1 MMSDKDFEITVG
13 KNRQRLVSLALHFL
27 KNKED
32 AEDAAQEVLLRLW
45 LFRSSL
51 RHGKNIDGLLTT
63 MMRNHCVSKLR
74 KVSPLTVPLE
84 QCDAD
89 TGGNALQWLEE
100 KQNNELL
107 RKAVASPSR
116 TQTIHHASAGR
127 HGNRAN
133 RRSHEQ
139 QSAFRQCCGFRRKTQ
154 SFQLY
159 NQQSISHGQADS
171 NISQ

>member
-100 KQNNELL
+100 KQDNELL
-107 RKAVASPSR
+107 RKAVASLSQAERRLFIMRQQAGMEIGQIAALTNSNPRSV
-116 TQTIHHASAGR
+116 SAVV
-127 HGNRAN
+127 
-133 RRSHEQ
+133 
-139 QSAFRQCCGFRRKTQ
+139 SAARRKV
-154 SFQLY
+154 FNY
-159 NQQSISHGQADS
+159 IINNQ
-171 NISQ
+171 

>member
-84 QCDAD
+84 QCGAD

-107 RKAVASPSR
+107 RKAVASLSQAERRLFIMRQQAGMEIGQIAALTNSNPRSV
-116 TQTIHHASAGR
+116 SAVV
-127 HGNRAN
+127 
-133 RRSHEQ
+133 
-139 QSAFRQCCGFRRKTQ
+139 SAARRKV
-154 SFQLY
+154 FNY
-159 NQQSISHGQADS
+159 IINNQ
-171 NISQ
+171 

>member
-107 RKAVASPSR
+107 RKAVASLSQAERRLFIMRQQAGMEIGQIAALTNSNPRSV
-116 TQTIHHASAGR
+116 SAVV
-127 HGNRAN
+127 
-133 RRSHEQ
+133 
-139 QSAFRQCCGFRRKTQ
+139 SAARRKV
-154 SFQLY
+154 FNY
-159 NQQSISHGQADS
+159 IINNQ
-171 NISQ
+171 

>member
-63 MMRNHCVSKLR
+63 MMRNHCISKLR

-107 RKAVASPSR
+107 RKAVASLSQAERRLFIMRQQAGMEIGQIAALTNSNPRSVSSVV
-116 TQTIHHASAGR
+116 SA
-127 HGNRAN
+127 A
-133 RRSHEQ
+133 
-139 QSAFRQCCGFRRKTQ
+139 RRKV
-154 SFQLY
+154 FNY
-159 NQQSISHGQADS
+159 IINNQ
-171 NISQ
+171 

>member
-63 MMRNHCVSKLR
+63 MMRNHCISKLR

-107 RKAVASPSR
+107 RKAVASLSQAERRLFIMRQQAGMEIGQIAALTNSNPRSV
-116 TQTIHHASAGR
+116 SAVV
-127 HGNRAN
+127 
-133 RRSHEQ
+133 
-139 QSAFRQCCGFRRKTQ
+139 SAARRKV
-154 SFQLY
+154 FNY
-159 NQQSISHGQADS
+159 IINNQ
-171 NISQ
+171 

>member
-1 MMSDKDFEITVG
+1 MSDKDFEITVG
-13 KNRQRLVSLALHFL
+13 KNRQRLVALALHFL

-45 LFRSSL
+45 LYRSSL
-51 RHGKNIDGLLTT
+51 RHGKNINGLLTT

-100 KQNNELL
+100 KQDNELL
-107 RKAVASPSR
+107 RKAVASLSQAERRLFVMRQEAGMEIGQIAALTNSNPRSV
-116 TQTIHHASAGR
+116 SAVV
-127 HGNRAN
+127 
-133 RRSHEQ
+133 
-139 QSAFRQCCGFRRKTQ
+139 SAARRKV
-154 SFQLY
+154 FNY
-159 NQQSISHGQADS
+159 IINNQ
-171 NISQ
+171 

>member
-1 MMSDKDFEITVG
+1 MSDKDFEITVG
-13 KNRQRLVSLALHFL
+13 KNRQRLVALALHFL

-45 LFRSSL
+45 LCRSSL
-51 RHGKNIDGLLTT
+51 RHGKNINGLLTT

-100 KQNNELL
+100 KQDNELL
-107 RKAVASPSR
+107 RKAVASLSQAERRLFVMRQEAGMEIGQIAALTNSNPRSV
-116 TQTIHHASAGR
+116 SAVV
-127 HGNRAN
+127 
-133 RRSHEQ
+133 
-139 QSAFRQCCGFRRKTQ
+139 SAARRKV
-154 SFQLY
+154 FNY
-159 NQQSISHGQADS
+159 IINNQ
-171 NISQ
+171 